1 LIRTLFFYGV
11 LMPGLVSGR
20 MAELVALLGPP
31 RPATVS
37 GRLFAVPDPRGHYP
51 VMVATAGAERVSGAM
66 LAPGPSF
73 GAVELAELDAFEGFD
88 PADPSGSDYI
98 RAGLHAGSGRLP
110 MESDCRRRFHR
121 DPPRR
126 LRPLPRR
133 GRRNTASRLICLRLE
148 QSLLTGARFTDT
160 DEFPLGRFWVLPG

>member
-98 RAGLHAGSGRLP
+98 RAGLHAMLADGLTLEADAYQWNRIVGVDFIAIPHGDFARYLA
-110 MESDCRRRFHR
+110 EGGAT
-121 DPPRR
+121 
-126 LRPLPRR
+126 PLP
-133 GRRNTASRLICLRLE
+133 G
-148 QSLLTGARFTDT
+148 
-160 DEFPLGRFWVLPG
+160 